1 MKPRTHFNDKEIH
14 ESMNYNVMLS
24 GHDRAAEASRT
35 GPPDAGTAS
44 VPIDSTMSLNNVMSD
59 CSRLPVFSPS
69 TEVID
74 IVAGRLSS
82 IV

>member
-1 MKPRTHFNDKEIH
+1 MDYR
-14 ESMNYNVMLS
+14 VMLS

-35 GPPDAGTAS
+35 GPPDAGAAS
-44 VPIDSTMSLNNVMSD
+44 VPIDSTMSLKSVMRD
-59 CSRLPVFSPS
+59 CSRLPVFPAPS